1 MKLGGLM
8 VRKMV
13 QEECFQ
19 AIKIAMRVI
28 FSMINVDSEF
38 LLMQIKLNIRGSGR
52 IIKDTEE
59 ENGYSL
65 MDKREKLHLLTTK
78 STE

>member
-38 LLMQIKLNIRGSGR
+38 SHMQM
-52 IIKDTEE
+52 E
-59 ENGYSL
+59 
-65 MDKREKLHLLTTK
+65 
-78 STE
+78 